1 MAAAQSYRQSPGK
14 PWLFLLARLLRSK
27 RGCVPECSGRRRRAE
42 FGPDTMT
49 FSKDAPDLVQAGLEA
64 LRRSAPRDALTI
76 FDRLASA
83 GLADATVCLG
93 RAYAFAMLQDHPNA
107 MVATDAALAL
117 EPRNLRALLLKAD
130 LFHRAGDGAAAACF
144 YAAVMK
150 AVPQG
155 VQLSPDLNQE
165 LARAQAMSV
174 HYTQQF
180 EVSLAQ
186 RLAAVSAARGET
198 SARFS
203 QSVDMLLGKRQVY
216 VQQPRQFYFAELPGI
231 QFHDRARFPWLDAVE
246 AASGV
251 IREEL
256 LAVMQ
261 DGSAFTPY
269 VQGDP
274 ARPTLTTGGM
284 LDNPDWGAFYL
295 WKNGSP
301 VPGHASRCPR
311 TLAALAGVPLTT
323 VPGRSPSILF
333 SLLRPGARIPPH
345 TGMVNTRLICHLPLI
360 VPPGCGFRVGNE
372 TREWVEGRAWV
383 FDDTIEHEAWNLSQQ
398 SRVILLFEVWLPE
411 LTAVERD
418 LVSAVF
424 EAVDSH
430 SGTPRDWSI

>member
-1 MAAAQSYRQSPGK
+1 MGALFKPGHLVQRGGVAQN
-14 PWLFLLARLLRSK
+14 
-27 RGCVPECSGRRRRAE
+27 PEDADDAPE

-49 FSKDAPDLVQAGLEA
+49 LSKDAPDLVLTGLEA

-76 FDRLASA
+76 FDRLAGA
-83 GLADATVCLG
+83 GLADATVNLG
-93 RAYAFAMLQDHPNA
+93 RAYAFAMLQDHANA
-107 MVATDAALAL
+107 MGATDAALAI

-144 YAAVMK
+144 YAAVLK

-155 VQLSPDLNQE
+155 AQLSPDLNQE
-165 LARAQAMSV
+165 LARAQAMSGY
-174 HYTQQF
+174 YTQQF

-186 RLAAVSAARGET
+186 RLAAVSAARGPA

-216 VQQPRQFYFAELPGI
+216 VQQPRQFYFAELPSI
-231 QFHDRARFPWLDAVE
+231 QFHDRVRFPWLDAVE
-246 AASGV
+246 AAAGV

-269 VQGDP
+269 VQGDQS
-274 ARPTLTTGGM
+274 RPTLNTGGM
-284 LDNPDWGAFYL
+284 LDNPNWSAYYL
-295 WKNGSP
+295 WKNGSS

-372 TREWVEGRAWV
+372 TREWVEGQAWV
-383 FDDTIEHEAWNLSQQ
+383 FDDTIEHEAWNMSQQ

-411 LTAVERD
+411 LTAVERA

>member
-1 MAAAQSYRQSPGK
+1 MLP
-14 PWLFLLARLLRSK
+14 
-27 RGCVPECSGRRRRAE
+27 
-42 FGPDTMT
+42 T
-49 FSKDAPDLVQAGLEA
+49 DAPSLVQAGLDA
-64 LRRSAPRDALTI
+64 LRRSAPRDALAI

-83 GLADATVCLG
+83 GHADATVNLG
-93 RAYAFAMLQDHPNA
+93 RAYAWAMLHDHAQA
-107 MVATDAALAL
+107 MAATDAALAQ

-144 YAAVMK
+144 YAAVLK

-155 VQLSPDLNQE
+155 AQLSPDLNQE
-165 LARAQAMSV
+165 LARAQAMTE
-174 HYTQQF
+174 HYSQQF
-180 EVSLAQ
+180 EVSLGQ
-186 RLAAVSAARGET
+186 RLAAVSAAKGQA

-216 VQQPRQFYFAELPGI
+216 VQQPRQFYFAELPAI

-246 AASGV
+246 AATGA

-269 VQGDP
+269 VQRDP
-274 ARPTLTTGGM
+274 SRPTLTTGGM
-284 LDNPDWGAFYL
+284 LDNADWGAYYL

-301 VPGHASRCPR
+301 VPEHAARCPR
-311 TLAALAGVPLTT
+311 TLAALAVVPLTT

-360 VPPGCGFRVGNE
+360 VPPRCGFRVGNE
-372 TREWVEGRAWV
+372 TREWVEGRAWA
-383 FDDTIEHEAWNLSQQ
+383 FDDTIEHEAWNLSHQN
-398 SRVILLFEVWLPE
+398 RVILLFEVWLPD
-411 LTAVERD
+411 LTPVERD

-424 EAVDSH
+424 AAVDAH
-430 SGTPRDWSI
+430 SGVPRDWSI

>member
-1 MAAAQSYRQSPGK
+1 MLP
-14 PWLFLLARLLRSK
+14 
-27 RGCVPECSGRRRRAE
+27 
-42 FGPDTMT
+42 T
-49 FSKDAPDLVQAGLEA
+49 DAPGLVQAGLDA
-64 LRRSAPRDALTI
+64 LRRSAPSDALAI

-83 GLADATVCLG
+83 GHADATVNLG
-93 RAYAFAMLQDHPNA
+93 RAYAWAMLHDHAQA
-107 MVATDAALAL
+107 MAATDAALAQ

-144 YAAVMK
+144 YTAVLK
-150 AVPQG
+150 AVPPG
-155 VQLSPDLNQE
+155 AQLSPDLNQE
-165 LARAQAMSV
+165 LARAQAMSTR
-174 HYTQQF
+174 YTQQF
-180 EVSLAQ
+180 EVSLGQ
-186 RLAAVSAARGET
+186 RLAAVSAARGDA

-216 VQQPRQFYFAELPGI
+216 VQQPRQFYFAELPAI

-246 AASGV
+246 AATGA

-256 LAVMQ
+256 LAIMQ

-269 VQGDP
+269 VQRDQNRP
-274 ARPTLTTGGM
+274 ALTTGGM
-284 LDNPDWGAFYL
+284 QDNADWGAYYL

-301 VPGHASRCPR
+301 VPDHAARCPR

-360 VPPGCGFRVGNE
+360 VPPRCGFRVGNE
-372 TREWVEGRAWV
+372 TREWVEGRAWA
-383 FDDTIEHEAWNLSQQ
+383 FDDTIEHEAWNLSDQP
-398 SRVILLFEVWLPE
+398 RVILLFEVWLPE
-411 LTAVERD
+411 LTPVERD

-424 EAVDSH
+424 EAVDAH
-430 SGTPRDWSI
+430 SGVPRDWSI